1 MEDQVQAPK
10 MVKFM
15 TENDSSSWKSLYKM
29 GGFAALLSLVF
40 LPIQISVYLI
50 NPPPDTV
57 LGWFDLFNERPLIGL
72 LDLDLLLVVDQVLVM
87 LIFLALFIVL
97 RQTSKSLILIGLMF
111 GLVTTVLLIG
121 SNPAIAMLTLSN
133 QYFSTVNE
141 TVRTMTLAAGQA
153 VITNWTGSAF
163 HTSYILGSIAAIVI
177 SVAMLHNRSFS
188 KAAAYLGIVSNGIA
202 FGLYIPVI
210 GVYVSIFSVV
220 ILWFWYLLIALDLIK
235 LGKKPSTSVKSH
247 DLVGNIGI
255 SA

>member
-1 MEDQVQAPK
+1 MEEQVQATK

-57 LGWFDLFNERPLIGL
+57 LGWFNLFNEKPLIGL

-87 LIFLALFIVL
+87 LIFLALYIVL
-97 RQTSKSLILIGLMF
+97 RQTSKSLILIGLVF

-121 SNPAIAMLTLSN
+121 SNPAIAMHTLSN

-141 TVRTMTLAAGQA
+141 TVRMMTLAAGQA
-153 VITNWTGSAF
+153 MITNWTGSAF

-235 LGKKPSTSVKSH
+235 LGKKTSTSVKSH

-255 SA
+255 GA